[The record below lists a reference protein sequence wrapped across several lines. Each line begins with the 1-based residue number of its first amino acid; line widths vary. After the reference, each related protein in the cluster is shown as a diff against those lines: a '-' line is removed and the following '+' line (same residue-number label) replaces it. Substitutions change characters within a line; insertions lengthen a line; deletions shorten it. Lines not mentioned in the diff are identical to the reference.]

1 MNTTINDPGNE
12 LKVTEIEV
20 EKRVHYFQIDFMKM
34 IMIALVIVDH
44 SFTHGFLHA
53 YYTPFWER
61 ISIPLLMVI
70 MGFNMGYSYK
80 NKGKLTLRQM
90 YSLEYF
96 KNKFKRYLIPYVI
109 VYLIQSFIYLIV
121 LNGGIT
127 TIPNY
132 PYDEFGQIYLGYSP
146 FWGPGMWFIPVIFTS
161 ILIFP
166 LLYKCFSAF
175 GNISRIITLI
185 ACFGIEI
192 GMQLILNF
200 VRNFGSFYVTG
211 SFFTTHILYMFSA
224 VALGLWLSDDH
235 RILSKRNF
243 FYWILIPISFIFIYI
258 YATDSLGAAA
268 EAFNMVWL
276 SGDYHFLIFPYS
288 AFLFLLGMALLPKNP
303 KGRISNFVRRI
314 SKSTYHIL
322 MAQILYFSIVY
333 HFFLQMYD
341 YWSRPGPFIW
351 DGAPQNY
358 IWYFPM
364 NLVITFVIG
373 MLWYEIER
381 RFFAKSRENKILKIV
396 YYILMMMAV
405 IFFIIRFIT
414 QFYFFAVFPF

>member
-1 MNTTINDPGNE
+1 MNETITEINDPENE

-44 SFTHGFLHA
+44 SFTHGFLHD
-53 YYTPFWER
+53 YYSPFWER

-80 NKGKLTLRQM
+80 NKGKMTFRQM
-90 YSLEYF
+90 YSIEYF
-96 KNKFKRYLIPYVI
+96 KNKFKRYLIPYV
-109 VYLIQSFIYLIV
+109 VLYTIQSFIYLIV

-127 TIPNY
+127 TIPND
-132 PYDEFGQIYLGYSP
+132 PYDAFDQIYLGYSP
-146 FWGPGMWFIPVIFTS
+146 FWGPGMWFIPVIVTS

-166 LLYKCFSAF
+166 LLYKCYSA
-175 GNISRIITLI
+175 NKISRIVTFV

-192 GMQLILNF
+192 GMQLIQT
-200 VRNFGSFYVTG
+200 YIIPQYHITG
-211 SFFTTHILYMFSA
+211 SFFGTHILYMFSA

-235 RILSKRNF
+235 RILSKRNIIYWVLF
-243 FYWILIPISFIFIYI
+243 PVSVVYLYLYYTIGWSAASETFYMEYL
-258 YATDSLGAAA
+258 T
-268 EAFNMVWL
+268 
-276 SGDYHFLIFPYS
+276 GDYHMLTFPYS
-288 AFLFLLGMALLPKNP
+288 AFLFLIGMALLPKNP

-333 HFFLQMYD
+333 HFFLQMFD
-341 YWSRPGPFIW
+341 YGAYPGPFIF
-351 DGAPQNY
+351 DGTPMNY
-358 IWYFPM
+358 LWYFPM
-364 NLVITFVIG
+364 NLIITFTIG
-373 MLWYEIER
+373 LFWYELDR
-381 RFFAKSRENKILKIV
+381 RFFAKSRENKILKMW
-396 YYILMMMAV
+396 YYLLMTMAV
-405 IFFIIRFIT
+405 AFFLIRFIT